1 MVIQFLRENKA
12 VSYVLAVVRIYI
24 GYTWLMAGVKKLTG
38 GGFDATGFLK
48 GAIEQASGAH
58 PAVQSWWASFL
69 NEVAIPNVELFNFL
83 VTWGEILVGIGL
95 IVGCLTKTAVFFGL
109 VMNFSYMFSGSTGV
123 NPQLVILSMLI
134 LVSGYNAG
142 KFGVDGL
149 ILLKISNKK
158 SRNYKKQAA

>member
-12 VSYVLAVVRIYI
+12 VSYVLAAVRIYI
-24 GYTWLMAGVKKLTG
+24 GYTWLMAGMKKLT
-38 GGFDATGFLK
+38 GGFDATGYLK
-48 GAIEQASGAH
+48 GALEQASGAH

-83 VTWGEILVGIGL
+83 VTWGELLVGIGL

-123 NPQLVILSMLI
+123 NPQLVILSMFI

-142 KFGVDGL
+142 KFGVDGF
-149 ILLKISNKK
+149 ILSKIFNEK
-158 SRNYKKQAA
+158 SRNYKNQAA

>member
-1 MVIQFLRENKA
+1 MVIQFLRGNKA
-12 VSYVLAVVRIYI
+12 VSYVLAAVRIYI
-24 GYTWLMAGVKKLTG
+24 GYTWLMAGMKKLT
-38 GGFDATGFLK
+38 GGFDATGYLK
-48 GAIEQASGAH
+48 GALEQASGAH

-83 VTWGEILVGIGL
+83 VTWGELLVGIGL

-123 NPQLVILSMLI
+123 NPQLVILSMFI

-142 KFGVDGL
+142 KFGVDGF
-149 ILLKISNKK
+149 ILSKIFNKK
-158 SRNYKKQAA
+158 SRNYKNQAA